1 MKLRFSPTSPF
12 VRKVC
17 VAAAILGQTLELEPA
32 DTLDPND
39 SLRRQN
45 PLGKVPALLTDD
57 GDVLFD
63 SSVILAYLDHLAGG
77 GRLIPTEP
85 KARFDALRLE
95 ALADG
100 MMDAGI
106 LVLYEARFRPTDR
119 HEPKWLDHQLQKMA
133 RALAEIEKA
142 APAVGAQ
149 TFTVGDIALGCALGW
164 FDFRFEGA
172 WRADHP
178 RLVAWYE
185 DFASRCPGF
194 ATSKPV
200 A

>member
-1 MKLRFSPTSPF
+1 MLLRFSATSPF
-12 VRKVC
+12 VRKVRL
-17 VAAAILGQTLELEPA
+17 AAAILGLPLELERA
-32 DTLDPND
+32 DTLDPAD

-57 GDVLFD
+57 GQVMFD
-63 SSVILAYLDHLAGG
+63 SPVILAWLDHLAGG
-77 GRLIPTEP
+77 GRIIPAEP
-85 KARFDALRLE
+85 KARFAALRRE

-106 LVLYEARFRPTDR
+106 LVIYEARFRPAER

-133 RALAEIEKA
+133 RALAEFEAGPLDAGQPI
-142 APAVGAQ
+142 
-149 TFTVGDIALGCALGW
+149 TVGDIALGCALGW
-164 FDFRFEGA
+164 FDLRFEGA

-178 RLVAWYE
+178 RLVAWQA
-185 DFASRCPGF
+185 DFAARCPDF
-194 ATSKPV
+194 EATKPV